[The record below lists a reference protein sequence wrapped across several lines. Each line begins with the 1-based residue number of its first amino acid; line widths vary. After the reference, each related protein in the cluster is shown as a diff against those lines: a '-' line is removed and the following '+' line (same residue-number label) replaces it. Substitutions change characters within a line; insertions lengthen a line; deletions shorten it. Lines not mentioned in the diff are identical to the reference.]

1 MDQRYLNYS
10 NAPIPSPLKKPFQIE
25 PFNDQYFPTNSKRI
39 LKPSMD
45 QLSCLLDKSSFAA
58 HDNPSMLPSLQSL
71 FEDSNLP
78 LPAIESSASAIL
90 NLPLSPVQDLSDALF
105 FIHYTPAGTML
116 RKWYL
121 VQIDMASTLKM
132 NPAYATNG
140 EYWCVFLARHSADKK
155 KSDEFSRWW
164 PEWHSYNRCPISN
177 DIIYGCR
184 YEFRPSSTPPSAKYT
199 QWSTLLPILGESS
212 TVLIGPFTFAPLD
225 STHRVRHTIH
235 YEHWKDLVT
244 ACNFNGILPPTTG
257 SHVSHKI
264 PRRRV
269 QPSWKSKKRKI
280 P

>member
-1 MDQRYLNYS
+1 M
-10 NAPIPSPLKKPFQIE
+10 
-25 PFNDQYFPTNSKRI
+25 
-39 LKPSMD
+39 
-45 QLSCLLDKSSFAA
+45 C
-58 HDNPSMLPSLQSL
+58 
-71 FEDSNLP
+71 
-78 LPAIESSASAIL
+78 
-90 NLPLSPVQDLSDALF
+90 
-105 FIHYTPAGTML
+105 
-116 RKWYL
+116 
-121 VQIDMASTLKM
+121 
-132 NPAYATNG
+132 
-140 EYWCVFLARHSADKK
+140 FLARHSADKQ
-155 KSDEFSRWW
+155 KSDELSQWW
-164 PEWHSYNRCPISN
+164 PEWHTYNRCPISN
-177 DIIYGCR
+177 DIIYGSR
-184 YEFRPSSTPPSAKYT
+184 YEFRPSSTPPSTKYI